1 MMKKIVSILIILLFL
16 MIVCT
21 NLKAIGISDPTEEN
35 AGYALLDTVFVTFK
49 ELAEMG
55 EGILEKTQKAL
66 NQMMKDARKARAQNQ
81 IDDVFFKRFHRILVV
96 LNIVITPVEKDD
108 ANIMGP
114 YYFGE
119 LNRFIEDILGEKY
132 DVQKAAGHEA
142 IDKMSQAIS
151 QEITNLRLYLD
162 SKKRQGS
169 DPKARIVEAS
179 GVLFGTSATKETLV
193 DNLSQI
199 LDVVVTLT
207 SSSQYED
214 EIRQKIDVAKNLIK
228 NQSLFNDKARQYLS
242 LAYRMIS
249 NGQKYQKP
257 DELDEFVTPS
267 EAQRKALNY
276 AKNLIAKSLSELES
290 GDQQKAAK
298 SLLELVLMVITPV
311 SG

>member
-1 MMKKIVSILIILLFL
+1 MKKFIVILIVLLFL
-16 MIVCT
+16 MIVCA
-21 NLKAIGISDPTEEN
+21 NLKAIGISDPAEES
-35 AGYALLDTVFVTFK
+35 AGYALLDKVFVTFK
-49 ELAEMG
+49 ELAEMK
-55 EGILEKTQKAL
+55 EGILEKTGKAL
-66 NQMMKDARKARAQNQ
+66 SQMMKDARKARDQDQ
-81 IDDVFFKRFHRILVV
+81 IDEVFFNRFHRILVI

-114 YYFGE
+114 YYFRE
-119 LNRFIEDILGEKY
+119 INRFIEDITGDKY
-132 DVQKAAGHEA
+132 DVQKAGGHEA
-142 IDKMSQAIS
+142 IDKLSQALS
-151 QEITNLRLYLD
+151 QEIKNLRLYLD
-162 SKKRQGS
+162 SKKKQTE
-169 DPKARIVEAS
+169 DPKARIVEVTS
-179 GVLFGTSATKETLV
+179 VLYGASATKEILV
-193 DNLSQI
+193 NSLAQL
-199 LDVVVTLT
+199 LDVVVELT
-207 SSSQYED
+207 SASQYKE
-214 EIRQKIDVAKNLIK
+214 EISQKIDVAKGLIT

-276 AKNLIAKSLSELES
+276 AKNLIEKSLSELES

>member
-1 MMKKIVSILIILLFL
+1 MIKKIVSILIILLFL

-21 NLKAIGISDPTEEN
+21 SLKADGLSDPSEKS
-35 AGYALLDTVFVTFK
+35 AGYVLLDTVFVTFK
-49 ELAEMG
+49 ELAEMK
-55 EGILEKTQKAL
+55 EGVLEKTGKAL
-66 NQMMKDARKARAQNQ
+66 SQMMKDARKARAQNQ

-114 YYFGE
+114 FYFGE
-119 LNRFIEDILGEKY
+119 LNRFIEDVLGEKY
-132 DVQKAAGHEA
+132 DVQKAEGHEA

-162 SKKRQGS
+162 SKKKQGL

-179 GVLFGTSATKETLV
+179 GVLFGTSATKEILV
-193 DNLSQI
+193 NSLAQL
-199 LDVVVTLT
+199 LDVVVELT
-207 SSSQYED
+207 SASQYRE
-214 EIRQKIDVAKNLIK
+214 EINQKISISKDLIK
-228 NQSLFNDKARQYLS
+228 NQSLFNEKARQYLS

-249 NGQKYQKP
+249 NGQKYQTP

-267 EAQRKALNY
+267 EAQRKALNH
-276 AKNLIAKSLSELES
+276 AKKLIAKSLSELES

-298 SLLELVLMVITPV
+298 ALLELVLMVITPV